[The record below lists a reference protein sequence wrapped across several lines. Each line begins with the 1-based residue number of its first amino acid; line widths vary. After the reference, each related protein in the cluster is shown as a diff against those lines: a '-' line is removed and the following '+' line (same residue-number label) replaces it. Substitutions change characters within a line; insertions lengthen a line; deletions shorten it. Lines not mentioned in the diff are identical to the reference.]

1 MSYVFHDSPSRR
13 EHFIKETQAT
23 VFLLYFC
30 TTRYLVFFSILN
42 DSLQILHQTFL
53 WKIHAENMHQKLD
66 LDSFL
71 ILLNNPKQ
79 LLHARNSFKNK
90 VF

>member
-42 DSLQILHQTFL
+42 DSPNFASNIFM
-53 WKIHAENMHQKLD
+53 ENSCRKYA
-66 LDSFL
+66 
-71 ILLNNPKQ
+71 PK
-79 LLHARNSFKNK
+79 ARPRL
-90 VF
+90 VFNFAK